1 MSKGVLYC
9 MTTVV
14 PGLIKIGK
22 TTVDSFD
29 NRMYS
34 LERNGYSNVV
44 GLKRHFAIEVE
55 DYDAKEILLDEI
67 FSKSRVPNTEL
78 FALDI
83 DLVVQ
88 LLSSFDGKQIY
99 PKTETKEEVFQKA
112 TEERNVKAE
121 ISKPDFE
128 RTKQLRYNFWVD
140 FENYAF
146 KNKEFKENF
155 KYRKPSYE
163 NWLNYPIGSSI
174 CHLALLQIRK
184 YKKIGIEIYIGNN
197 KQFFRKLFNDKCFI
211 ENETGLLF
219 DWRELPNCKSSSIR
233 ITKDIIFEDS
243 MNQKEQFDW
252 IIDVMLKMKRVIVKY
267 VKRD

>member
-1 MSKGVLYC
+1 MAKGVLYC

-22 TTVDSFD
+22 TTNENFE

-55 DYDAKEILLDEI
+55 DYDEKETLLDDI

-99 PKTETKEEVFQKA
+99 PKSESKEEVFQKA
-112 TEERNVKAE
+112 TKDRIVKANWE
-121 ISKPDFE
+121 KIPDGQYYLSENKKGFGKVE
-128 RTKQLRYNFWVD
+128 ATMRVEGGVFIVEKGSVCAPVKDGWVP
-140 FENYAF
+140 EV
-146 KNKEFKENF
+146 
-155 KYRKPSYE
+155 RKSA
-163 NWLNYPIGSSI
+163 I
-174 CHLALLQIRK
+174 
-184 YKKIGIEIYIGNN
+184 
-197 KQFFRKLFNDKCFI
+197 
-211 ENETGLLF
+211 
-219 DWRELPNCKSSSIR
+219 
-233 ITKDIIFEDS
+233 
-243 MNQKEQFDW
+243 
-252 IIDVMLKMKRVIVKY
+252 IIDNILQEDVECNSPSTAGWIALGVANNGWIHWKDENGQPVDVYRQK
-267 VKRD
+267 

>member
-1 MSKGVLYC
+1 MAKGVLYC

-22 TTVDSFD
+22 TTNENYE

-55 DYDAKEILLDEI
+55 DYDEKETLLDDI

-99 PKTETKEEVFQKA
+99 PKSESKEEVFQKA
-112 TEERNVKAE
+112 TKDRKVKANWE
-121 ISKPDFE
+121 KIPDG
-128 RTKQLRYNFWVD
+128 
-140 FENYAF
+140 
-146 KNKEFKENF
+146 
-155 KYRKPSYE
+155 KYYLSEMKKGFGKVEATMRVEGGIFIVEK
-163 NWLNYPIGSSI
+163 GSI
-174 CHLALLQIRK
+174 CAPVKDGWVPEVRKSAIIKDNILQEDVECNSPSTAGWIAL
-184 YKKIGIEIYIGNN
+184 GAANN
-197 KQFFRKLFNDKCFI
+197 GWMYWKD
-211 ENETGLLF
+211 ENGQ
-219 DWRELPNCKSSSIR
+219 PV
-233 ITKDIIFEDS
+233 
-243 MNQKEQFDW
+243 
-252 IIDVMLKMKRVIVKY
+252 DVYRQ
-267 VKRD
+267 